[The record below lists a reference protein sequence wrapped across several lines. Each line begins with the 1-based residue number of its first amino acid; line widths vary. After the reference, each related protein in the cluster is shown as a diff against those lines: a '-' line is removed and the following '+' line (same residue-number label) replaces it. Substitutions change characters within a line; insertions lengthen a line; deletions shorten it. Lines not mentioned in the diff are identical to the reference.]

1 MPEGSPRNEDT
12 RTAQRDVEVVSY
24 ETAIASAGQA
34 YAEGMAEQLAR
45 SPREAAI
52 AAIGRSATPEQID
65 AWITRFRPH
74 TTSGSPRRPA

>member
-1 MPEGSPRNEDT
+1 M
-12 RTAQRDVEVVSY
+12 TAEVVPY
-24 ETAIASAGQA
+24 ETAIAAAGQA

-74 TTSGSPRRPA
+74 AQTQDKLPQDGGGG